1 MFGIREMSYLKFDF
15 AQTLYKDSSGKSI
28 WQNRQGSLSEE
39 TVSCLN
45 TLTVSSEMC
54 SFDDFVLVL
63 LFFYV
68 DLSHCFDW
76 I

>member
-1 MFGIREMSYLKFDF
+1 MFGTREMRYLKSDF
-15 AQTLYKDSSGKSI
+15 AQTLYKDSSGKST